1 MLLVV
6 GRIGRAHGVR
16 GEVTVE
22 IRTDDPDSRFAIGAT
37 LATDPENKG
46 QLTIRDARIHS
57 GTLLLSFNGFD
68 DRTSVESLRN
78 VLLLSD
84 VNPKEANAT
93 EDDFHISQIVGS
105 SVIDGEGIDWGL
117 VVDVMHLP
125 AQDTLVIDHNGR
137 EILVPFVKAF
147 VPKVDIDK
155 KIITVNSIESLL

>member
-1 MLLVV
+1 
-6 GRIGRAHGVR
+6 VR

-22 IRTDDPDSRFAIGAT
+22 IRTDDPDSRFAIGTT

-46 QLTIRDARIHS
+46 PLTIRDARFHS

>member
-1 MLLVV
+1 LLLVV

-46 QLTIRDARIHS
+46 PLTIRDARFHS

>member
-1 MLLVV
+1 LLLVV

-46 QLTIRDARIHS
+46 PLTIRDARFHS

-125 AQDTLVIDHNGR
+125 AQDTLVIEHNGR

>member
-1 MLLVV
+1 LLLVV

-46 QLTIRDARIHS
+46 PLTIRDARFHS

-155 KIITVNSIESLL
+155 KIITVNCIESLL

>member
-1 MLLVV
+1 
-6 GRIGRAHGVR
+6 VR

-46 QLTIRDARIHS
+46 PLTIRDARIHS
-57 GTLLLSFNGFD
+57 GTLLLSFSGFD

>member
-1 MLLVV
+1 LLLVV

-22 IRTDDPDSRFAIGAT
+22 IRTDDPDSRFAIGTT

-46 QLTIRDARIHS
+46 PLTIRDARFHS

-68 DRTSVESLRN
+68 DRTSVEGLRN

-155 KIITVNSIESLL
+155 KIITVDSIESLL

>member
-46 QLTIRDARIHS
+46 PLTIRDARFHS

-68 DRTSVESLRN
+68 DRTSVEGLRN

>member
-46 QLTIRDARIHS
+46 PLTIRDARFHS

>member
-1 MLLVV
+1 M
-6 GRIGRAHGVR
+6 RGV
-16 GEVTVE
+16 VTVE

-46 QLTIRDARIHS
+46 PLTIRDARFHS

-68 DRTSVESLRN
+68 DRTSVEGLRN

>member
-1 MLLVV
+1 M
-6 GRIGRAHGVR
+6 
-16 GEVTVE
+16 TVE

-46 QLTIRDARIHS
+46 PLTIRDARFHS